1 MAQVQANAAV
11 EDEEQQ
17 QSGPMPL
24 TRLEVSVAPGAP
36 HLEKCFFFFFF
47 FFFLFVLSLSLSHTG
62 SHRAPACQ
70 RPT

>member
-24 TRLEVSVAPGAP
+24 TRLEVSVITAAPG
-36 HLEKCFFFFFF
+36 KVFFFSLFFS
-47 FFFLFVLSLSLSHTG
+47 LSLSLTHIAL
-62 SHRAPACQ
+62 HRVPACQ